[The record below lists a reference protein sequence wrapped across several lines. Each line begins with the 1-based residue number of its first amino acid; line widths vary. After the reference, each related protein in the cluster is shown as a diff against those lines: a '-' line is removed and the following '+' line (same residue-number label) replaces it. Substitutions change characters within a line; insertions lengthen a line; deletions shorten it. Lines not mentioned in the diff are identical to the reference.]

1 MMKRCDM
8 LLMIGTTF
16 PFAVFLAKGGQART
30 VQMVLSSRNVGMR
43 LPTEVNLVGDSA
55 ETLRRLI
62 PLLKRK
68 DDRSWR
74 DSIEKRVATW
84 WEDSDARAMASADPI
99 NPQRVFWE
107 LSPKLP
113 HDVILCGDCGSH
125 TKDRKRPRLT
135 SSH

>member
-1 MMKRCDM
+1 MMNRCDT

-16 PFAVFLAKGGQART
+16 PYAEFLPKDGQART
-30 VQMVLSSRNVGMR
+30 VQIDLSSRNVGMR
-43 LPTEVNLVGDSA
+43 YPTEVNLIGDSA

-84 WEDSDARAMASADPI
+84 WEDSEARAMEIGRASGREKGCTYVEIWVVA
-99 NPQRVFWE
+99 
-107 LSPKLP
+107 
-113 HDVILCGDCGSH
+113 
-125 TKDRKRPRLT
+125 
-135 SSH
+135 

>member
-1 MMKRCDM
+1 
-8 LLMIGTTF
+8 MIGTTC
-16 PFAVFLAKGGQART
+16 PYAEVRPKDGQART
-30 VQMVLSSRNVGMR
+30 MQIDLSSRNVGMR
-43 LPTEVNLVGDSA
+43 YPTEVNLIGDSA

-84 WEDSDARAMASADPI
+84 WEDSEARAMTSADPI

-107 LSPKLP
+107 LSPKVP
-113 HDVILCGDCGSH
+113 PDVILRSEEH
-125 TKDRKRPRLT
+125 TSEHQSLMR
-135 SSH
+135 SA